1 MALWEPDE
9 KVVCQASVDCN
20 AQPGKLYLTNHRLGW
35 APQGASQLTIA
46 LAHANIKTQM
56 VSKAGGKKI
65 MLKVLAHQ
73 PVGKDG
79 SFTFVFPPSSS
90 ALTDRDQFVDTITDI
105 IRRQRPQENGTNSVT
120 TSPATN
126 ATGSLLSAR
135 PATSTDP
142 SKRTP
147 ITKSVAS
154 PRSQTP
160 VAAVLLPHS
169 LSSGPSISCPIPL
182 TKQEIAV
189 RRAVLSNNPELA
201 KLHRDLVQSGYV
213 HEEEFWTTRRHLLD
227 NERAVLDQQRG
238 QSSSWPDLVPAAQ
251 DGQNFTYSLTR
262 EKMYSIFQ
270 HHPRVQ
276 QAYKEHVPHNLSE
289 EAFWKRFLA
298 SKLFHR
304 DRAATSHGITQDEI
318 FDKCLEEEEKE
329 AADSLARRLEL
340 GGLHRFLDISRT
352 LDDHMETGNKPDIAM
367 TAGKVGESRF
377 LIKSFNRHSETV
389 LRAHLEGA
397 QPAMGP
403 HDMTRELVIEDLEA
417 PAAPNPM
424 ALQIANQQRYLESQ
438 GQTVGSDRD
447 REEGGDSSGLSTKPI
462 YQVDP
467 TATLQTFVQ
476 HFDQANF
483 TLYANREPTSQ
494 TAATVLDDMFHL
506 IDQQASILAAQ
517 GQQDLPIP
525 VSLKHAV
532 ASCQVSGHEMLR
544 HLWASLSVP
553 VTDEKF
559 QRATKIMDA
568 IAAVKDNIRGVVSKA
583 HRESSAEIQHVV
595 DTVLK
600 PLQTAINA
608 GTAEFEQA
616 KAKRCGT

>member
-1 MALWEPDE
+1 MAMWEPDE
-9 KVVCQASVDCN
+9 EVVCQASVDCN

-35 APQGASQLTIA
+35 ALQGASQLTVAI
-46 LAHANIKTQM
+46 AHANIKSQM

-79 SFTFVFPPSSS
+79 SFTFVFPPSSN

-105 IRRQRPQENGTNSVT
+105 IRRQRPQENGPNGTVAPLS
-120 TSPATN
+120 SKS
-126 ATGSLLSAR
+126 TGLPLSAR
-135 PATSTDP
+135 PTAPTDST
-142 SKRTP
+142 KRASHTQ
-147 ITKSVAS
+147 SAAS
-154 PRSQTP
+154 PRPQTS
-160 VAAVLLPHS
+160 VAAALLPHS
-169 LSSGPSISCPIPL
+169 LSSWPSTSSPVPL
-182 TKQEIAV
+182 TKQEITI
-189 RRAVLSNNPELA
+189 RRTVLSNNPELA

-227 NERAVLDQQRG
+227 NERAVLEQQRG

-276 QAYKEHVPHNLSE
+276 QAYKEHVPHSLSE

-304 DRAATSHGITQDEI
+304 DRAATSHSIMQDEI

-329 AADSLARRLEL
+329 AADSLTRRLEL

-352 LDDHMETGNKPDIAM
+352 QDDHMETGNKPDIAM

-389 LRAHLEGA
+389 LRAHLEGS
-397 QPAMGP
+397 QSAMGS
-403 HDMTRELVIEDLEA
+403 HDMARELVIEDLEA
-417 PAAPNPM
+417 PAAPNPV

-438 GQTVGSDRD
+438 GHTVGGDQTKES
-447 REEGGDSSGLSTKPI
+447 GGDSSGTSTEVTH
-462 YQVDP
+462 QVDP
-467 TATLQTFVQ
+467 NATLQTFVQ

-483 TLYANREPTSQ
+483 MLYANQEPTAQ
-494 TAATVLDDMFHL
+494 TAATVLDEMFHL

-525 VSLKHAV
+525 APFKQAV
-532 ASCQVSGHEMLR
+532 ASCHVSGHEMLR
-544 HLWASLSVP
+544 HLWASLSAP

-568 IAAVKDNIRGVVSKA
+568 IAAVKDSIRGVMTKTQ
-583 HRESSAEIQHVV
+583 RESTVEIQRVV
-595 DTVLK
+595 EAVLK
-600 PLQTAINA
+600 PLQTAITA

-616 KAKRCGT
+616 KTKRRGA